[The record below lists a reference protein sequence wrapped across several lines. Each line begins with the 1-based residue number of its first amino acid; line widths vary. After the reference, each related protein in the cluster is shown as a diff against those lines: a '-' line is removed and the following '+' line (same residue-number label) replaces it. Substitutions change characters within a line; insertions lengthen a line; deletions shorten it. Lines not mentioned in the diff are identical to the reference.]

1 MKRNLTLAMVTL
13 AVLCLLASAM
23 SADVAQAATRAWL
36 DRNQVAL
43 GESVTLNIETDQV
56 AAAPDFSPLR
66 GDFDLSGQSSS
77 SQMQMVNGAVTAK
90 TTYVVNLAPRRAGTL
105 AIPALLIGTQRSPP
119 LALVVG
125 ASAPASAR
133 GNATAFLETEVDDA
147 NPYVQQ
153 SVGVTLRLFYAV
165 PLTSGQLDLGTPEG
179 ASLQRVGDDVQSS
192 RELNGR
198 RYNVVERRFLMV
210 PERSGKLVIP
220 GARFAG
226 RGAGGWM
233 DDLLGGNSREM
244 RANGAAR
251 TLDVRAQPANAPQP
265 WLPLRD
271 LRMRYVGAPQSLR
284 AGEAATLVVE
294 VIAQG
299 AVQAQMPELPMPSV
313 AGAQVFA
320 EPPQYDE
327 TFNAGSPQV
336 KLTRRYS
343 LVPNGAGKLAV
354 PGLKM
359 AWWDVRTGA
368 AKTASLP
375 DLTLQV
381 APGTGG
387 FAGSTLPATADVTAA
402 EDNSLPS
409 TGDRMRPSNR
419 VWAWLAVA
427 FAGLWLITL
436 IWALLRRRDAAPVAR
451 RSLVRTE
458 EGSAEALPTQTLVDL
473 KRTLESGDLEEVG
486 DVLRGMSTPPSA
498 DLDALIAK
506 LESSAQRD
514 AVEQLR
520 RARWADGDGVAA
532 RAALREAF
540 RNGPVWRATSK
551 PVKEVLPPLYP
562 T

>member
-1 MKRNLTLAMVTL
+1 MKRNLIL

-23 SADVAQAATRAWL
+23 GADAAQAATRAWL
-36 DRNQVAL
+36 DRNQIAL
-43 GESVTLNIETDQV
+43 GESVALNIETDQ
-56 AAAPDFSPLR
+56 AAAVPDLSPLR
-66 GDFDLSGQSSS
+66 ADFDLSGQANSR
-77 SQMQMVNGAVTAK
+77 QVQMVNGEVTAK
-90 TTYVVNLAPRRAGTL
+90 ITYVVNLSPRRAGTL
-105 AIPALLIGTQRSPP
+105 AIPALLVGAQRSPP

-133 GNATAFLETEVDDA
+133 GNATAFLETEVDDP

-165 PLTSGQLDLGTPEG
+165 PLTSGQLDLDAPEG
-179 ASLQRVGDDVQSS
+179 ASMQRVGDDVQST
-192 RELNGR
+192 RELDGR

-220 GARFAG
+220 GGRFAG
-226 RGAGGWM
+226 RGVGGWM

-244 RANGAAR
+244 RANGAPR
-251 TLDVRAQPANAPQP
+251 TLEVRAQPANAPQP

-299 AVQAQMPELPMPSV
+299 ATQAQLPELPTPSV

-354 PGLKM
+354 PGLKV
-359 AWWDVRTGA
+359 AWWDVRSGT
-368 AKTASLP
+368 AKTAAVP

-381 APGTGG
+381 APGAGG
-387 FAGSTLPATADVTAA
+387 FAGSTLPATAGTAVA
-402 EDNSLPS
+402 SGDSLPAADES
-409 TGDRMRPSNR
+409 TRLPHR
-419 VWAWLAVA
+419 VWVWLTVA

-436 IWALLRRRDAAPVAR
+436 IWALQRRAAPPVR
-451 RSLVRTE
+451 RHSVQAGE
-458 EGSAEALPTQTLVDL
+458 ETLEPLLPTHAVADL
-473 KRTLESGDLEEVG
+473 KRVLDSGDLEEVG
-486 DVLRGMSTPPSA
+486 EVLRGMS
-498 DLDALIAK
+498 
-506 LESSAQRD
+506 
-514 AVEQLR
+514 
-520 RARWADGDGVAA
+520 
-532 RAALREAF
+532 
-540 RNGPVWRATSK
+540 
-551 PVKEVLPPLYP
+551 
-562 T
+562 